1 MRRPHPASRRSP
13 DRASTRSELGYRRLR
28 GLPRLA
34 VPERPVRLAVVVEP
48 CAWRPAEERLIEALR
63 EAR

>member
-1 MRRPHPASRRSP
+1 MRRPSPASRRTP
-13 DRASTRSELGYRRLR
+13 GRATTRSELGYRRLR

-48 CAWRPAEERLIEALR
+48 CAWRPAEERLLDALR